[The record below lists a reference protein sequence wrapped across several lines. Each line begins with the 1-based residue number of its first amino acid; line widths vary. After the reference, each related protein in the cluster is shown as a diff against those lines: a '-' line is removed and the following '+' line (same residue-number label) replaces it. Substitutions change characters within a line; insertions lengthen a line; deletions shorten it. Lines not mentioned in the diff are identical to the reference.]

1 MRNFFQKEEKMKKKV
16 LAVMLSGA
24 MAAAVLVGCGSS
36 SSTATSTAAT
46 SAATTAA
53 TEAETT
59 AAAETTQA
67 AASVEEAG
75 GFTEH
80 PIWEGAELGPEGKDP
95 FLTMNGVWF
104 QAVPMSGGYEDIG
117 DNNIHI
123 EADVSA
129 GQLATTLGFGLGDWI
144 PYLQLS
150 YDITDA
156 STGTS
161 VASGNFMPMSA
172 SDGPHYGQNISLE
185 AGTYNVTITVSPQ
198 EDVYLIH
205 LDSETGPGGT
215 WDDVF
220 PNGQAL
226 TYTYEGW
233 NFEGYE
239 Q

>member
-1 MRNFFQKEEKMKKKV
+1 MKKKV
-16 LAVMLSGA
+16 LAVVLTGA
-24 MAAAVLVGCGSS
+24 LASAVLAGCGSS

-46 SAATTAA
+46 EAATTAA
-53 TEAETT
+53 TEAATTAETT
-59 AAAETTQA
+59 ADAETTEA
-67 AASVEEAG
+67 AASVDEAG

-80 PIWEGAELGPEGKDP
+80 PIWSDAELGPEGGDP
-95 FLTMNGVWF
+95 FIHMNGVWF

-123 EADVSA
+123 EADIA
-129 GQLATTLGFGLGDWI
+129 AEQNDLGFGVGDWI
-144 PYLQLS
+144 PYLQVS

-156 STGTS
+156 STGDS

-172 SDGPHYGQNISLE
+172 SDGPHYGANIHLD
-185 AGTYNVTITVSPQ
+185 AGTYNFTVSVSPQ

-205 LDSETGPGGT
+205 LDSETGPGGN
-215 WDDVF
+215 WDEIFGD
-220 PNGQAL
+220 GAL

-233 NFEGYE
+233 EFEGYE